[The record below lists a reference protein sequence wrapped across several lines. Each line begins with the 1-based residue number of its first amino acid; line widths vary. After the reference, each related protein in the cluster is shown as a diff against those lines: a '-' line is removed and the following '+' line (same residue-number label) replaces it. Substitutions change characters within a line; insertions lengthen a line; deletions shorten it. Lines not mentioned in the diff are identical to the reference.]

1 MAITTQV
8 MEIYMQLFL
17 PIILNTNDASEVIMK
32 RKNQHGFSLIEVS
45 LSLILI
51 CFGMLFSFYFIDI
64 TKMISNSQKISE
76 DFSLIKNYCIKK
88 SESMSPSNTSVIEHK
103 SKDISKD
110 IYLPHGYLIFMQKRD
125 DNSYMCLSL
134 LENNKKSFNL
144 DQLYI
149 ISFLTG
155 VEGAYYEKGEIKK
168 PSILFSPVKVSSLNI
183 PENQFSSSRM
193 PALYFIGDERS

>member
-1 MAITTQV
+1 
-8 MEIYMQLFL
+8 MQLFL

-45 LSLILI
+45 LSLIFI

-88 SESMSPSNTSVIEHK
+88 SESMSPGKSSVIKQSE
-103 SKDISKD
+103 D
-110 IYLPHGYLIFMQKRD
+110 IYLPHGYFIFMQKRN

-168 PSILFSPVKVSSLNI
+168 PSILFSPVNVRTLNI
-183 PENQFSSSRM
+183 PENKFSSSRM

>member
-1 MAITTQV
+1 
-8 MEIYMQLFL
+8 MQLFP

-45 LSLILI
+45 LSLIFI
-51 CFGMLFSFYFIDI
+51 CFGMLFSFYFIDM

-76 DFSLIKNYCIKK
+76 DFSLIKNYCIKQ
-88 SESMSPSNTSVIEHK
+88 SESMYPGDTTVKTYK
-103 SKDISKD
+103 SKDIYFKSED
-110 IYLPHGYLIFMQKRD
+110 IYLPHGYLIFMQKRN

-155 VEGAYYEKGEIKK
+155 VEGAYYEKGKIKK
-168 PSILFSPVKVSSLNI
+168 PSILFSPVNVSSLNI

>member
-1 MAITTQV
+1 
-8 MEIYMQLFL
+8 MQLFL

-45 LSLILI
+45 LSLIFI
-51 CFGMLFSFYFIDI
+51 CFGMLFSFYYIDM

-76 DFSLIKNYCIKK
+76 DFSLIKNYCIKQSK
-88 SESMSPSNTSVIEHK
+88 SMPPSNTPAITYK
-103 SKDISKD
+103 SKNID
-110 IYLPHGYLIFMQKRD
+110 LPHGYLIFMKKNN

-155 VEGAYYEKGEIKK
+155 VEGAYYEKGKIKK
-168 PSILFSPVKVSSLNI
+168 PSILFSPVDIRSLNI
-183 PENQFSSSRM
+183 QENQFSSSRM

>member
-1 MAITTQV
+1 
-8 MEIYMQLFL
+8 
-17 PIILNTNDASEVIMK
+17 MK

-45 LSLILI
+45 LSLIFI

-76 DFSLIKNYCIKK
+76 DFSLIKNYCIKE
-88 SESMSPSNTSVIEHK
+88 SESMSPGNTSVIKHK
-103 SKDISKD
+103 SEDID
-110 IYLPHGYLIFMQKRD
+110 LPHGYLIFMQKRR

-144 DQLYI
+144 EQLYI

-168 PSILFSPVKVSSLNI
+168 PSILFSPVNVSSLKI
-183 PENQFSSSRM
+183 QENQFSSSRM

>member
-1 MAITTQV
+1 
-8 MEIYMQLFL
+8 
-17 PIILNTNDASEVIMK
+17 MK

-45 LSLILI
+45 LSLIFI

-88 SESMSPSNTSVIEHK
+88 SESMSPSNTSVIKRK
-103 SKDISKD
+103 SEDIS
-110 IYLPHGYLIFMQKRD
+110 LPHGYLIFMQKRD

>member
-1 MAITTQV
+1 
-8 MEIYMQLFL
+8 MQLFL

-45 LSLILI
+45 LSLIFI
-51 CFGMLFSFYFIDI
+51 CFGMLFSFYFIDK

-88 SESMSPSNTSVIEHK
+88 SESMSPGNTSVMKHK
-103 SKDISKD
+103 SED
-110 IYLPHGYLIFMQKRD
+110 IYLPHGYLIFMQKRN

-168 PSILFSPVKVSSLNI
+168 PSFLFSPVNVSSLNI
-183 PENQFSSSRM
+183 QENQFSSSRM

>member
-1 MAITTQV
+1 
-8 MEIYMQLFL
+8 
-17 PIILNTNDASEVIMK
+17 
-32 RKNQHGFSLIEVS
+32 
-45 LSLILI
+45 
-51 CFGMLFSFYFIDI
+51 
-64 TKMISNSQKISE
+64 
-76 DFSLIKNYCIKK
+76 
-88 SESMSPSNTSVIEHK
+88 
-103 SKDISKD
+103 
-110 IYLPHGYLIFMQKRD
+110 MQKRD

-168 PSILFSPVKVSSLNI
+168 PSILFSPVNVSSLNI
-183 PENQFSSSRM
+183 PENKFSSSRM

>member
-1 MAITTQV
+1 
-8 MEIYMQLFL
+8 MQLFL

-32 RKNQHGFSLIEVS
+32 RKNQYGFSLIEVS
-45 LSLILI
+45 LSLIFI

-64 TKMISNSQKISE
+64 TKMISNSQKISA

-88 SESMSPSNTSVIEHK
+88 SESMSPSDTSVIERK
-103 SKDISKD
+103 SENIN
-110 IYLPHGYLIFMQKRD
+110 LPHGYLIFMKKEN

-155 VEGAYYEKGEIKK
+155 VEGAYYEKGKIKK
-168 PSILFSPVKVSSLNI
+168 PSILFSPVDVRSLNI
-183 PENQFSSSRM
+183 PENQSRM
-193 PALYFIGDERS
+193 PALYFIGNERS

>member
-1 MAITTQV
+1 
-8 MEIYMQLFL
+8 MQLFL

-45 LSLILI
+45 LSLIFI
-51 CFGMLFSFYFIDI
+51 CFGMLFSFYFIDM

-76 DFSLIKNYCIKK
+76 DFSLIKNYCIKQ
-88 SESMSPSNTSVIEHK
+88 SESMYPDDTIVK
-103 SKDISKD
+103 TYKSKD
-110 IYLPHGYLIFMQKRD
+110 IYLPHGYLIFMQKRN

-144 DQLYI
+144 EQLYI

-155 VEGAYYEKGEIKK
+155 VEGAYYEKGKIKK
-168 PSILFSPVKVSSLNI
+168 PSILFSPVNVSSLNI
-183 PENQFSSSRM
+183 QENQFSSSRM

>member
-1 MAITTQV
+1 
-8 MEIYMQLFL
+8 MQLFL

-45 LSLILI
+45 LSLIFI

-88 SESMSPSNTSVIEHK
+88 SESMSPGNTAVIKHK
-103 SKDISKD
+103 SED
-110 IYLPHGYLIFMQKRD
+110 IYLPHGYLIFMQKRR

-168 PSILFSPVKVSSLNI
+168 PSILFSPVNVSSLNI
-183 PENQFSSSRM
+183 QENQFSSSRM